1 MTSRARYLSLLTVL
15 FATLACAP
23 DAGDLPDEPERRA
36 VVAES
41 RPVVAESNVSGQTQP
56 AAPDAAVFTE
66 FTDRVQQYVK
76 LRKMLEEN
84 LPELK
89 KTTDTAEINA
99 ASEGAG
105 RARPGRAQ
113 GREAGRYLHAGG
125 GQAVS
130 AHHQRGPEQAQR
142 RGRRSGG

>member
-1 MTSRARYLSLLTVL
+1 M

-23 DAGDLPDEPERRA
+23 DASDLPEEPERRA

-41 RPVVAESNVSGQTQP
+41 RPVVAESNASEQTQP

-66 FTDRVQQYVK
+66 FTDRVKQYVK

-89 KTTDTAEINA
+89 KTTDTAHIAEHQKA
-99 ASEGAG
+99 LAVLVQGA
-105 RARPGRAQ
+105 
-113 GREAGRYLHAGG
+113 REARSRATSSRRQRSSSFGAS
-125 GQAVS
+125 S
-130 AHHQRGPEQAQR
+130 ARI
-142 RGRRSGG
+142 